1 MSRRIALALSFSMT
15 VVVAFAIASFASQA
29 GWLQARPDEPE
40 AAAVEAAPAP
50 PDSETLEPLVITDY
64 VYQDVPVV
72 VPSSQQASTPP
83 PAATAPP
90 QPTQA
95 PAPTVAPASAAAQPI
110 SEPAS
115 EDFEQQVRQQLLSFD
130 DGDEDEWEEDEYGED
145 EHEDQEH
152 EGYEHEREHEDD
164 D

>member
-90 QPTQA
+90 QPTQP
-95 PAPTVAPASAAAQPI
+95 PAQTVAPASAAAQPT
-110 SEPAS
+110 SEPPS
-115 EDFEQQVRQQLLSFD
+115 QSFEQQVRQILSSD
-130 DGDEDEWEEDEYGED
+130 DGDEDEWEDDEYGED
-145 EHEDQEH
+145 EHEDHEH
-152 EGYEHEREHEDD
+152 EGYEHEHEDD